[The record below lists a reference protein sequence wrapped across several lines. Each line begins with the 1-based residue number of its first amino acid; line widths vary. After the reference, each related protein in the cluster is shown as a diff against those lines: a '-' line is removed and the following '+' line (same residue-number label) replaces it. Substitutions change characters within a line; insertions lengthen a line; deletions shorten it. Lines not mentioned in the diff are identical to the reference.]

1 MDATHLARLQFALN
15 ISFHILFP
23 AITIGL
29 AWLLLYFRLRYTLS
43 RSEAWEYA
51 YYFWVKVFALTFA
64 IGVVSGVT
72 MSFQFGT
79 NWPGFIERAG
89 NITGPLLGYE
99 VLTAFFIEA
108 TFLAVMLFGKDRVSN
123 RMHLTATVLVALG
136 TTFSAFWILSLNSW
150 MQTPQGHEIVDGQFV
165 ARSWLAIIFNPSFP
179 YRLTHMLIAS
189 LLTSSFLIAG
199 ISAWRIIRG
208 VAGPAT
214 MLVLRTGVFLAAV
227 LAPLQ
232 LVVGDLHGLNTLEYQ
247 PAKIAAIEAV
257 WKTETAAPFT
267 LFAIPDEKEGRNRLA
282 VEIPYAASLILT
294 HSASGEV
301 RGLDEFEGS
310 HPPVLPVFFAFR
322 IMLATGM
329 LMIAVAWW
337 TGFGLIRGR
346 TPSSAQLRTLSWM
359 TFSGWVA
366 TLAGWYVTEIGRQ
379 PWIVY
384 GLLPAAD
391 VVAPHPAGTVGGTL
405 LAYAV
410 LYTVLLAAY
419 VSTLRYMATRPA
431 ASQAL
436 QGPPAPGAAA
446 RLTRT

>member
-1 MDATHLARLQFALN
+1 
-15 ISFHILFP
+15 
-23 AITIGL
+23 
-29 AWLLLYFRLRYTLS
+29 
-43 RSEAWEYA
+43 
-51 YYFWVKVFALTFA
+51 
-64 IGVVSGVT
+64 
-72 MSFQFGT
+72 
-79 NWPGFIERAG
+79 
-89 NITGPLLGYE
+89 
-99 VLTAFFIEA
+99 
-108 TFLAVMLFGKDRVSN
+108 
-123 RMHLTATVLVALG
+123 
-136 TTFSAFWILSLNSW
+136 
-150 MQTPQGHEIVDGQFV
+150 
-165 ARSWLAIIFNPSFP
+165 
-179 YRLTHMLIAS
+179 
-189 LLTSSFLIAG
+189 
-199 ISAWRIIRG
+199 
-208 VAGPAT
+208 
-214 MLVLRTGVFLAAV
+214 VLRTGVFLAAV